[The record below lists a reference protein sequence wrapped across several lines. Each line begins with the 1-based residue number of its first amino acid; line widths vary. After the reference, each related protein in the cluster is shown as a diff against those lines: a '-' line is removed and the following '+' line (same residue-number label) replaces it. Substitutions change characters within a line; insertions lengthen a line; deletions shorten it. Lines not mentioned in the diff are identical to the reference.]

1 MKLGEILESVENT
14 KEVVI
19 YKINTDD
26 VSKLDIIRNHGFDLN
41 EEMIRLTNE
50 SANNLLTNET
60 ILYVSPCYLSF
71 INISQTIGNTDN

>member
-60 ILYVSPCYLSF
+60 ILYVSPCYLSMF
-71 INISQTIGNTDN
+71 NISQTIGNTDN